1 MPRTVMLD
9 ILSLTVGERA
19 RVTASDPI
27 TTPGTENWRWAT
39 RFCRDDLRLRERGWV
54 SCRHD
59 QIDGIRNDILGI
71 KLVAINTDART
82 GVPSKIPSNVE
93 DNGPAAARLVERNLG
108 QATFSFIR
116 NELPSP
122 LACYGIWYF
131 CLHDRKST
139 RLNSS
144 H

>member
-1 MPRTVMLD
+1 MACTVRVEDWDTVPRLTQIGMPRTVMLD

-59 QIDGIRNDILGI
+59 QVDGIRNDILGI
-71 KLVAINTDART
+71 KLVAINTEACT
-82 GVPSKIPSNVE
+82 GVPSKIPRVGKE
-93 DNGPAAARLVERNLG
+93 CV
-108 QATFSFIR
+108 
-116 NELPSP
+116 
-122 LACYGIWYF
+122 
-131 CLHDRKST
+131 RKGRSWW
-139 RLNSS
+139 
-144 H
+144 